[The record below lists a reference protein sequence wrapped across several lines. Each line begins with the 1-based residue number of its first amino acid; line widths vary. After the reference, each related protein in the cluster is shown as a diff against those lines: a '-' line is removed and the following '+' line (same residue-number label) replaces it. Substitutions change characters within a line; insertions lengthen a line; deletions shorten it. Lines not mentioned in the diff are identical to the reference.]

1 MMLPGVCPRMR
12 RILLNYMERQDD
24 TTPSPTRVT
33 AMGLD
38 DVPADVVLSVHADDA
53 QDHGLLT
60 GCSLAARALVEYL
73 HPKTNDHRP
82 EHHGCLPPKAACSSQ
97 YTAHV
102 LSWGYIRD
110 YTLLHV
116 EGPLGRIILTVAYV
130 LPKAFS

>member
-53 QDHGLLT
+53 QDHVLLT

-73 HPKTNDHRP
+73 HPKTMSSPSRTSC
-82 EHHGCLPPKAACSSQ
+82 GCLPPKAARSSQ
-97 YTAHV
+97 RTAHV
-102 LSWGYIRD
+102 LIWGYIRD
-110 YTLLHV
+110 YTLLHA
-116 EGPLGRIILTVAYV
+116 EGPLGRIILTVAHV
-130 LPKAFS
+130 LPKAF